1 MRRKHILIYGGS
13 FNPPTKAHVAVVEAL
28 IANVVYDEIWVSPSY
43 NHPYGKEMAGYDLRF
58 HLCELAFGHLAE
70 SRVYVRAI
78 EDVPA
83 ARTGAATLSSMYDC
97 LRRLKSVSDDEYSFV
112 IGYDQALDISA
123 SKWVC
128 SAELVDQFQ
137 AIVVPRGDDEVSA
150 VRVPWVFNRYTDHL
164 DNVVLPPLPEELRN
178 VSSTAARAAI
188 AGRDLEAASSLV
200 DPAVYEAILT
210 YSKAHHRPKTQE
222 YKTMEHNV
230 KRGKNG
236 TYLHLN
242 GSSSYDPTE
251 FERPT
256 LTADVAVFRIN
267 EVGALQILL
276 ITRGAEPF
284 VGKLAFPG
292 GYTEIK
298 DGEDI
303 EETAYRE
310 LREETGLSTDS
321 IDLVQFRTY
330 ANGKRDP
337 RWYTADVVYYAIL
350 SPAQAKK
357 AVIDGASHDDA
368 AGCKWY
374 NARNINPE
382 DMAFDHK
389 QILEDLVEHF
399 NKHAWDPDILI
410 KAASEPGEALYPEAV
425 FSAFQ
430 SFRPSPSIDY
440 ERFDELFIAR
450 YCPDVYYKL
459 TEHGIQAAR

>member
-1 MRRKHILIYGGS
+1 MSGKCIIVYGGS
-13 FNPPTKAHVAVVEAL
+13 FNPPTKAHVAIVEMLAARL
-28 IANVVYDEIWVSPSY
+28 EYDEIWVSPAY
-43 NHPYGKEMAGYDLRF
+43 NHPYDKHMADYDLRF

-70 SRVYVRAI
+70 NRVRVRAI
-78 EDVPA
+78 EDIPA
-83 ARTGAATLSSMYDC
+83 ARAGLTDSPSTYDC
-97 LRRLKSVSDDEYSFV
+97 LKHLEAITNDEYSFV
-112 IGYDQALDISA
+112 IGYDQAIDIA
-123 SKWVC
+123 SSRW
-128 SAELVDQFQ
+128 SHSTELTEQFQ
-137 AIVVPRGDDEVSA
+137 LIVVPRGDVEVSA
-150 VRVPWVFNRYTDHL
+150 SEAMWLFNRQANHL
-164 DNVVLPPLPEELRN
+164 VLSPLPKELRN

-210 YSKAHHRPKTQE
+210 YSKTHHQPKTQE
-222 YKTMEHNV
+222 CKTMEHNV

-284 VGKLAFPG
+284 AGKLAFPG
-292 GYTEIK
+292 GYAEIK

-303 EETAYRE
+303 KETAYRE

-368 AGCKWY
+368 ASCKWY
-374 NARNINPE
+374 NARNVNPE

-410 KAASEPGEALYPEAV
+410 KAASEPGEAFYPEAA